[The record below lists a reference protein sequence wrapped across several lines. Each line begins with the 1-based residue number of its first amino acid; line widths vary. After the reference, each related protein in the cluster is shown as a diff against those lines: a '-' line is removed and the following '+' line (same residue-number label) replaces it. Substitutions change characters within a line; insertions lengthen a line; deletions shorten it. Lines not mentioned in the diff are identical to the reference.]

1 MARNQRPILS
11 VVVDTYITHFIW
23 ASCSISFPL
32 PPPDDRPSSSLGA
45 SFNAPSVAQI
55 RHSSLEG
62 QIRSGRPSLAAL
74 GIWAIQDALRL
85 DIRIPLELVLLTMHG
100 KLLVEN
106 CAYFLRSPQRPL
118 LSQKISDLGNF
129 RKGGIV
135 RA

>member
-85 DIRIPLELVLLTMHG
+85 DQPSSQPLEKVAVHLHVLDYWYC
-100 KLLVEN
+100 N
-106 CAYFLRSPQRPL
+106 PFPPQTSGDTGVSRQINADP
-118 LSQKISDLGNF
+118 
-129 RKGGIV
+129 
-135 RA
+135 A